1 MTDEKDFDFTRYF
14 ELKKQ
19 LEEASRL
26 YYKDGVSPMS
36 DQDFDF
42 GLKEMEA
49 LEKKYPELG
58 GENSLTKRV
67 GNDLVND
74 FAKVSHAVPMLSIAN
89 VYSKEE
95 MAEFVRA
102 AEDGLA
108 ELDEKRETRD
118 ERGGVLDERRETR
131 DERGGVLDDK
141 CVGRESHANSFA
153 HDRDQHLVLEPQRGE
168 STKTR
173 VYSEDS
179 GAAREEKG
187 DVPRASNLEPRA
199 SNLEPRASKWIC
211 EKKIDGVSL
220 SIVYENGRLKQ
231 AATRGDGAQGDDV
244 TLNALT
250 IADIPEYFDAKKLKI
265 APSEIPQGS
274 FEVRGEVYM
283 EREAFERLNERFI
296 LEGKKTFQN
305 CRNTVSGSLKL
316 KSVSEC
322 KTRPMRF
329 FAYHIP
335 QSKNK
340 THEENLKQLQRLGF
354 NTNAYWKADTVEEI
368 MKISEEIG
376 ASRDSLPFDI
386 DGMVVKL
393 NNLEHQRALGST
405 SKSPRW
411 AIAYKFKAERAYT
424 PLLSV
429 EFQVGRTGA
438 VTPVANLSPVR
449 LAGTTVKRATLH
461 NFDEVARLD
470 LHFGDTVGV
479 EKGGEIIPKITD
491 VKKELRPS
499 GALPVTAPA
508 VCPVCGE
515 PLTHIDDEVIL
526 RCENL
531 HCKAQVQCL
540 FEHFVSREAM
550 NIENLGPSLIASL
563 LETGKIKRIPDLYRL
578 TLDDLL
584 SQERMAQKSAQNVF
598 DAIEASKERS
608 LEHLLH
614 GLGIRFVGRTSA
626 RNLAKHF
633 RTLEKIRTATIG
645 ELQNVTDVGERIG
658 QSVYNF
664 FHTEIYTNE
673 VDELIELGC
682 PTEFK
687 GVVKTLF
694 AGQTAVITG
703 TLPNMDRDEA
713 RKIIEENGGKVSGSV
728 SKKTSWVL
736 AGEAAGS
743 KLTKANELGIPVHDE
758 AWLMSQIAEG
768 DSETDDSAEIPAETA
783 TEIDNSKENVA
794 LERASAKPRKDEQT
808 SLF

>member
-1 MTDEKDFDFTRYF
+1 MRETCYIKAMTEQKDFDYTRYF

-26 YYKDGVSPMS
+26 YYKEGVSPMS

-49 LEKKYPELG
+49 LEAKYPELRG
-58 GENSLTKRV
+58 QGSLTQRV
-67 GNDLVND
+67 GSDLTND
-74 FAKVSHAVPMLSIAN
+74 FAKVAHAVPMLSIAN
-89 VYSKEE
+89 VYSAEE
-95 MAEFVRA
+95 MSEFVRA
-102 AEDGLA
+102 AEDGIA
-108 ELDEKRETRD
+108 SLDSAPQDDAGGKKR
-118 ERGGVLDERRETR
+118 
-131 DERGGVLDDK
+131 
-141 CVGRESHANSFA
+141 A
-153 HDRDQHLVLEPQRGE
+153 
-168 STKTR
+168 
-173 VYSEDS
+173 
-179 GAAREEKG
+179 
-187 DVPRASNLEPRA
+187 
-199 SNLEPRASKWIC
+199 KWIC
-211 EKKIDGVSL
+211 ERKIDGVSL

-265 APSEIPQGS
+265 DPSEIPQGT

-283 EREAFERLNERFI
+283 EREAFERLNEQFI
-296 LEGKKTFQN
+296 LEGKKIFQN
-305 CRNTVSGSLKL
+305 PRNTVSGSLKL
-316 KSVSEC
+316 KSVAEC

-335 QSKNK
+335 QSNNK
-340 THEENLKQLQRLGF
+340 THEENLLQLKRLGF
-354 NTNAYWKADTVEEI
+354 HTNDYWTADTTDEI
-368 MKISEEIG
+368 MKISEQIG
-376 ASRDSLPFDI
+376 ASRDSLPFEI

-393 NNLEHQRALGST
+393 NDLAMQRALGTT

-438 VTPVANLSPVR
+438 VTPVANLAPVR

-461 NFDEVARLD
+461 NFDEVSRLD
-470 LHFGDTVGV
+470 LHYGDTVGV

-491 VKKELRPS
+491 VKKELRPA
-499 GALPVTAPA
+499 GASPVVAPEK
-508 VCPVCGE
+508 CPVCGE
-515 PLTHIDDEVIL
+515 PLTHVDGEVIL
-526 RCENL
+526 RCENM
-531 HCKAQVQCL
+531 HCAAQVQCL

-550 NIENLGPSLIASL
+550 NIENLGPALIASL
-563 LETGKIKRIPDLYRL
+563 IATGKIKRIPDLYRL
-578 TLDDLL
+578 TIEDLE
-584 SQERMAQKSAQNVF
+584 SQERMAKKSAKNVF
-598 DAIEASKERS
+598 DAIAASKERS
-608 LEHLLH
+608 LENLLH

-633 RTLEKIRTATIG
+633 RTLEKIRTATV
-645 ELQNVTDVGERIG
+645 EDLQNVTDVGERIG
-658 QSVYNF
+658 KSVYDF
-664 FHTEIYTNE
+664 FHTPLYTNE
-673 VDELIELGC
+673 IDELVALGC

-694 AGQTAVITG
+694 QGQTAVITG
-703 TLPNMDRDEA
+703 TLPSMDRDEA
-713 RKIIEENGGKVSGSV
+713 RKLIEENGGKVSGSV

-758 AWLMSQIAEG
+758 AWLLAQIAAADSDAGNEG
-768 DSETDDSAEIPAETA
+768 NPAASPAIDSSGISGNKAGDA
-783 TEIDNSKENVA
+783 NGQ
-794 LERASAKPRKDEQT
+794 L

>member
-26 YYKDGVSPMS
+26 YYKDGISPMS
-36 DQDFDF
+36 DQEFDF

-58 GENSLTKRV
+58 GANSLTKSV
-67 GNDLVND
+67 GSDLTND

-89 VYSKEE
+89 VYSTEE

-102 AEDGLA
+102 AEDGLM
-108 ELDEKRETRD
+108 EL
-118 ERGGVLDERRETR
+118 GVDSRKLDV
-131 DERGGVLDDK
+131 D
-141 CVGRESHANSFA
+141 
-153 HDRDQHLVLEPQRGE
+153 
-168 STKTR
+168 
-173 VYSEDS
+173 SEDK
-179 GAAREEKG
+179 GASREEKS
-187 DVPRASNLEPRA
+187 DA
-199 SNLEPRASKWIC
+199 PRASKWIC

-265 APSEIPQGS
+265 DPSEIPQGT

-296 LEGKKTFQN
+296 LEGKKIFQN

-335 QSKNK
+335 QSQNK
-340 THEENLKQLQRLGF
+340 THEENLLQLKRLGF
-354 NTNAYWKADTVEEI
+354 NTNEYWKADTVEEI

-438 VTPVANLSPVR
+438 VTPVANLAPVR

-491 VKKELRPS
+491 VKSELRPA

-578 TLDDLL
+578 TMEDLL
-584 SQERMAQKSAQNVF
+584 SQERMAQKSAKNVF

-633 RTLEKIRTATIG
+633 RTLEKIRTATIE

-658 QSVYNF
+658 KSVYDF
-664 FHTEIYTNE
+664 FHTEMYTNE
-673 VDELIELGC
+673 VDELIELGL

-694 AGQTAVITG
+694 QGQTAVITG

-758 AWLMSQIAEG
+758 AWLMAQIAEG
-768 DSETDDSAEIPAETA
+768 DTEEATTKAA
-783 TEIDNSKENVA
+783 TEIAPPAVDKKTSTANAAPVKSDNGQ
-794 LERASAKPRKDEQT
+794 L

>member
-1 MTDEKDFDFTRYF
+1 MSDQKELDRTRYF

-26 YYKDGVSPMS
+26 YYKDGFSPMS

-49 LEKKYPELG
+49 LEAKYPELRSKG
-58 GENSLTKRV
+58 SLTQKV
-67 GNDLVND
+67 GSDLTND
-74 FAKVSHAVPMLSIAN
+74 FAKVTHAVPMLSIAN
-89 VYSKEE
+89 VYSEEE
-95 MAEFVRA
+95 MREFVRA
-102 AEDGLA
+102 AEDGL
-108 ELDEKRETRD
+108 
-118 ERGGVLDERRETR
+118 
-131 DERGGVLDDK
+131 
-141 CVGRESHANSFA
+141 SS
-153 HDRDQHLVLEPQRGE
+153 LVSRL
-168 STKTR
+168 S
-173 VYSEDS
+173 
-179 GAAREEKG
+179 
-187 DVPRASNLEPRA
+187 SNH
-199 SNLEPRASKWIC
+199 KWIC
-211 EKKIDGVSL
+211 ERKIDGVSL
-220 SIVYENGRLKQ
+220 SVIYENGRLKQ
-231 AATRGDGAQGDDV
+231 AVTRGDGVQGDDV

-265 APSEIPQGS
+265 DPSEIPQGT

-283 EREAFERLNERFI
+283 EREAFERLNEQFI
-296 LEGKKTFQN
+296 LENKKTFQN

-316 KSVSEC
+316 KSVAEC

-335 QSKNK
+335 QSSNA
-340 THEENLKQLQRLGF
+340 THEENLKQLKRLGF
-354 NTNAYWKADTVEEI
+354 HTNDYWTADTVDEI

-376 ASRDSLPFDI
+376 ASRDNLAFDI

-393 NNLEHQRALGST
+393 NDLAMQRELGST

-438 VTPVANLSPVR
+438 VTPVANLAPVR

-470 LHFGDTVGV
+470 LHYGDTVGV

-491 VKKELRPS
+491 VKRELRPA
-499 GALPVTAPA
+499 GATPVVAPEK
-508 VCPVCGE
+508 CPVCGE
-515 PLTHIDDEVIL
+515 PLTHIDGEVIL
-526 RCENL
+526 RCENM
-531 HCKAQVQCL
+531 HCQAQVQCL

-550 NIENLGPSLIASL
+550 NIENLGPALIASL

-578 TLDDLL
+578 TLEDLE
-584 SQERMAQKSAQNVF
+584 SQERMAKKSAKNVYDAIAASKQKS
-598 DAIEASKERS
+598 
-608 LEHLLH
+608 LENLLH

-626 RNLAKHF
+626 RNIAKHF
-633 RTLEKIRTATIG
+633 RTLEKIRTATVE

-658 QSVYNF
+658 KSVYEF
-664 FHTEIYTNE
+664 FHTPLYTNE
-673 VDELIELGC
+673 IDELVALGL

-687 GVVKTLF
+687 GIVKTLF
-694 AGQTAVITG
+694 QGQTAVITG

-713 RKIIEENGGKVSGSV
+713 RKLIEENGGKVSGSV

-758 AWLMSQIAEG
+758 AWLVAQIANADASSDDG
-768 DSETDDSAEIPAETA
+768 SADSTSSSTDGINNRPRNKSGVTI
-783 TEIDNSKENVA
+783 KEDQ
-794 LERASAKPRKDEQT
+794 L
-808 SLF
+808 SLNL

>member
-1 MTDEKDFDFTRYF
+1 MRKTCYIKAMTEQKDFDYTRYF

-26 YYKDGVSPMS
+26 YYKEGVSPMS

-49 LEKKYPELG
+49 LEAKYPELRG
-58 GENSLTKRV
+58 KDSLTQRV
-67 GNDLVND
+67 GSDLTND
-74 FAKVSHAVPMLSIAN
+74 FAKVAHAVPMLSIAN
-89 VYSKEE
+89 VYSAEE
-95 MAEFVRA
+95 MSEFVRA
-102 AEDGLA
+102 AEDGIA
-108 ELDEKRETRD
+108 D
-118 ERGGVLDERRETR
+118 LDERRKTK
-131 DERGGVLDDK
+131 DERG
-141 CVGRESHANSFA
+141 ESNPES
-153 HDRDQHLVLEPQRGE
+153 LSSIVYQR
-168 STKTR
+168 SDLSSK
-173 VYSEDS
+173 
-179 GAAREEKG
+179 
-187 DVPRASNLEPRA
+187 
-199 SNLEPRASKWIC
+199 KWIC
-211 EKKIDGVSL
+211 ERKIDGVSL

-265 APSEIPQGS
+265 DPSEIPQGT

-283 EREAFERLNERFI
+283 EREAFERLNEQFI
-296 LEGKKTFQN
+296 LEGKKIFQN
-305 CRNTVSGSLKL
+305 PRNTVSGSLKL
-316 KSVSEC
+316 KSVAEC

-335 QSKNK
+335 QSNNK
-340 THEENLKQLQRLGF
+340 THEENLLQLKRLGF
-354 NTNAYWKADTVEEI
+354 HTNDYWTADTTDEI
-368 MKISEEIG
+368 MKISEQIG
-376 ASRDSLPFDI
+376 ASRDSLPFEI

-393 NNLEHQRALGST
+393 NDLAMQRALGTT

-438 VTPVANLSPVR
+438 VTPVANLAPVR

-461 NFDEVARLD
+461 NFDEVSRLD
-470 LHFGDTVGV
+470 LHYGDTVGV

-491 VKKELRPS
+491 VKKELRPA
-499 GALPVTAPA
+499 GASPVIAPEK
-508 VCPVCGE
+508 CPVCGE
-515 PLTHIDDEVIL
+515 PLTHVDGEVIL
-526 RCENL
+526 RCENM
-531 HCKAQVQCL
+531 HCAAQVQCL

-550 NIENLGPSLIASL
+550 NIENLGPALIASL
-563 LETGKIKRIPDLYRL
+563 IATGKIKRIPDLYRL
-578 TLDDLL
+578 TLEDLE
-584 SQERMAQKSAQNVF
+584 SQERMAKKSAKNVY
-598 DAIEASKERS
+598 DAIAASKERS
-608 LEHLLH
+608 LENLLH

-633 RTLEKIRTATIG
+633 RTLEKIRTATV
-645 ELQNVTDVGERIG
+645 EDLQNVTDVGERIG
-658 QSVYNF
+658 KSVYDF
-664 FHTEIYTNE
+664 FHTPLYTNE
-673 VDELIELGC
+673 IDELVALGC

-694 AGQTAVITG
+694 QGQTAVITG
-703 TLPNMDRDEA
+703 TLPSMDRDEA
-713 RKIIEENGGKVSGSV
+713 RKLIEENGGKVSGSV

-758 AWLMSQIAEG
+758 AWLLAQIAAADSDAGNEKPAASPANDSGGISGNKAG
-768 DSETDDSAEIPAETA
+768 DA
-783 TEIDNSKENVA
+783 NGQ
-794 LERASAKPRKDEQT
+794 L

>member
-1 MTDEKDFDFTRYF
+1 MSEQKDIDRTRYF

-49 LEKKYPELG
+49 LEAKYPELRG
-58 GENSLTKRV
+58 KGSLTQKV
-67 GNDLVND
+67 GSDLTND
-74 FAKVSHAVPMLSIAN
+74 FAKVAHAVPMLSIAN
-89 VYSKEE
+89 VYSEEE
-95 MAEFVRA
+95 MREFVKA
-102 AEDGLA
+102 AEEGIASL
-108 ELDEKRETRD
+108 ETSLDPSRIRAQDDVKRAT
-118 ERGGVLDERRETR
+118 
-131 DERGGVLDDK
+131 
-141 CVGRESHANSFA
+141 
-153 HDRDQHLVLEPQRGE
+153 
-168 STKTR
+168 
-173 VYSEDS
+173 
-179 GAAREEKG
+179 
-187 DVPRASNLEPRA
+187 
-199 SNLEPRASKWIC
+199 WIC
-211 EKKIDGVSL
+211 ERKIDGVSL
-220 SIVYENGRLKQ
+220 SVVYENGRLKQ

-244 TLNALT
+244 TNNALT

-265 APSEIPQGS
+265 DPSEIPQGT

-283 EREAFERLNERFI
+283 EREAFERLNEQFI
-296 LEGKKTFQN
+296 LENKKTFQN

-316 KSVSEC
+316 KSVAEC

-335 QSKNK
+335 QSNNK
-340 THEENLKQLQRLGF
+340 THEENLKQLKRLGF
-354 NTNAYWKADTVEEI
+354 HTNDYWTADTVDEI
-368 MKISEEIG
+368 MAISEKIG

-393 NNLEHQRALGST
+393 NDLQQQRELGST

-438 VTPVANLSPVR
+438 VTPVANLAPVR

-470 LHFGDTVGV
+470 LHYGDTVGV

-491 VKKELRPS
+491 VKRELRPA
-499 GALPVTAPA
+499 GASPVVAPEK
-508 VCPVCGE
+508 CPVCGE
-515 PLTHIDDEVIL
+515 QLTHIDGEVIL
-526 RCENL
+526 RCENM
-531 HCKAQVQCL
+531 HCQAQVQCL

-550 NIENLGPSLIASL
+550 NIENLGPALIASL
-563 LETGKIKRIPDLYRL
+563 LSTGKIKRIPDLYRL
-578 TLDDLL
+578 TLEDLE
-584 SQERMAQKSAQNVF
+584 SQERMAKKSAKNVF
-598 DAIEASKERS
+598 DAIQASKQKS
-608 LEHLLH
+608 LENLLH

-626 RNLAKHF
+626 RNIAKHF
-633 RTLEKIRTATIG
+633 RTLEKIRTATVE

-658 QSVYNF
+658 KSVYEF
-664 FHTEIYTNE
+664 FHTPLYTNE
-673 VDELIELGC
+673 IDELVALGL

-694 AGQTAVITG
+694 QGQTAVITG

-713 RKIIEENGGKVSGSV
+713 RKLIEENGGKVSGSV

-758 AWLMSQIAEG
+758 AWLMAQIANG
-768 DSETDDSAEIPAETA
+768 DESEDGANASKDRAPADAVSNTAKPAE
-783 TEIDNSKENVA
+783 D
-794 LERASAKPRKDEQT
+794 QM
-808 SLF
+808 SLDL

>member
-1 MTDEKDFDFTRYF
+1 MEQKDFDLTRYF

-26 YYKDGVSPMS
+26 YYKDGFSPMS

-49 LEKKYPELG
+49 LEAKYPELRG
-58 GENSLTKRV
+58 KDSLTQRV
-67 GNDLVND
+67 GSDLTND

-89 VYSKEE
+89 VYSAEE
-95 MAEFVRA
+95 MAEFVKA
-102 AEDGLA
+102 AEDGIA
-108 ELDEKRETRD
+108 SLDSAPQDDAKEKK
-118 ERGGVLDERRETR
+118 RGP
-131 DERGGVLDDK
+131 
-141 CVGRESHANSFA
+141 SH
-153 HDRDQHLVLEPQRGE
+153 
-168 STKTR
+168 
-173 VYSEDS
+173 
-179 GAAREEKG
+179 
-187 DVPRASNLEPRA
+187 
-199 SNLEPRASKWIC
+199 KWIC
-211 EKKIDGVSL
+211 ERKIDGVSL

-265 APSEIPQGS
+265 DPSEIPQGT

-283 EREAFERLNERFI
+283 EREAFERLNEQFI
-296 LEGKKTFQN
+296 LEGKKIFQN
-305 CRNTVSGSLKL
+305 PRNTVSGSLKL
-316 KSVSEC
+316 KSVAEC

-335 QSKNK
+335 QSNNK
-340 THEENLKQLQRLGF
+340 THEENLLQLKKLGF
-354 NTNAYWKADTVEEI
+354 HTNDYWTADTVDEI
-368 MKISEEIG
+368 MKISEQIG
-376 ASRDSLPFDI
+376 ASRDSLPFEI

-393 NNLEHQRALGST
+393 NDLAMQRALGTT

-438 VTPVANLSPVR
+438 VTPVANLAPVR

-461 NFDEVARLD
+461 NFDEVSRLN
-470 LHFGDTVGV
+470 LHYGDTVGV

-491 VKKELRPS
+491 VKKELRPI
-499 GALPVTAPA
+499 GAQPVTAPEK
-508 VCPVCGE
+508 CPVCGE
-515 PLTHIDDEVIL
+515 PLTHIDGEVIL
-526 RCENL
+526 RCENM
-531 HCKAQVQCL
+531 HCAAQVQCL

-550 NIENLGPSLIASL
+550 NIENLGPALIASL
-563 LETGKIKRIPDLYRL
+563 IATGKIKRIPDLYRL
-578 TLDDLL
+578 TIEDLE
-584 SQERMAQKSAQNVF
+584 SQERMAKKSAKNVY
-598 DAIEASKERS
+598 DAIVASKERS
-608 LEHLLH
+608 LENLLH

-633 RTLEKIRTATIG
+633 RTLEKIRTATV
-645 ELQNVTDVGERIG
+645 EDLQNVTDVGERIG
-658 QSVYNF
+658 KSVYDF
-664 FHTEIYTNE
+664 FHTPLYTNE
-673 VDELIELGC
+673 IDELIELGC

-694 AGQTAVITG
+694 QGQTAVITG
-703 TLPNMDRDEA
+703 TLPSMEREEA
-713 RKIIEENGGKVSGSV
+713 RKLIEENGGKVSGSV

-758 AWLMSQIAEG
+758 AWLLAQIAAADSGEAPAPSPASDKQKAAG
-768 DSETDDSAEIPAETA
+768 DAPAA
-783 TEIDNSKENVA
+783 DANGQ
-794 LERASAKPRKDEQT
+794 L

>member
-1 MTDEKDFDFTRYF
+1 MSEQKDIDRTRYF

-49 LEKKYPELG
+49 LEAKYPELRG
-58 GENSLTKRV
+58 KDSLTQRV
-67 GNDLVND
+67 GSDLTND
-74 FAKVSHAVPMLSIAN
+74 FAKVAHAVPMLSIAN
-89 VYSKEE
+89 VYSEEE
-95 MAEFVRA
+95 MREFVNA
-102 AEDGLA
+102 AEDGIAALSDVTPHSVA
-108 ELDEKRETRD
+108 GSVNMEKPIPAQGQND
-118 ERGGVLDERRETR
+118 NL
-131 DERGGVLDDK
+131 
-141 CVGRESHANSFA
+141 SSFVS
-153 HDRDQHLVLEPQRGE
+153 RL
-168 STKTR
+168 SSK
-173 VYSEDS
+173 
-179 GAAREEKG
+179 
-187 DVPRASNLEPRA
+187 
-199 SNLEPRASKWIC
+199 KWIC
-211 EKKIDGVSL
+211 ERKIDGVSL
-220 SIVYENGRLKQ
+220 SLVYENGRLKQ
-231 AATRGDGAQGDDV
+231 AATRGDGVQGDDV

-265 APSEIPQGS
+265 DSSEIPQGT

-283 EREAFERLNERFI
+283 EREAFERLNEQFI
-296 LEGKKTFQN
+296 LENKKTFQN

-316 KSVSEC
+316 KSVAEC

-335 QSKNK
+335 QSNNK
-340 THEENLKQLQRLGF
+340 THEENLKQLKRLGF
-354 NTNAYWKADTVEEI
+354 HTNDYWTADTVDEI
-368 MKISEEIG
+368 MKISEDIG

-393 NNLEHQRALGST
+393 NDLAMQRELGST

-438 VTPVANLSPVR
+438 VTPVANLAPVR

-470 LHFGDTVGV
+470 LHYGDTVGV

-491 VKKELRPS
+491 VKRELRPA
-499 GALPVTAPA
+499 GASPVIAPEK
-508 VCPVCGE
+508 CPVCGE
-515 PLTHIDDEVIL
+515 PLTHIDGEVIL
-526 RCENL
+526 RCENM
-531 HCKAQVQCL
+531 HCQAQVQCL
-540 FEHFVSREAM
+540 FEHFVSRDAM
-550 NIENLGPSLIASL
+550 NIENLGPALIASL
-563 LETGKIKRIPDLYRL
+563 LATGKIKRIPDLYRL
-578 TLDDLL
+578 TLEDLE
-584 SQERMAQKSAQNVF
+584 SQERMAKKSAKNVF
-598 DAIEASKERS
+598 DAIQASKQKS
-608 LEHLLH
+608 LENLLH

-626 RNLAKHF
+626 RNIAKHF
-633 RTLEKIRTATIG
+633 RTLEKIRTATVE

-658 QSVYNF
+658 KSVYEF
-664 FHTEIYTNE
+664 FHTPLYTNE
-673 VDELIELGC
+673 IDELVSLGL

-694 AGQTAVITG
+694 QGQTAVITG

-713 RKIIEENGGKVSGSV
+713 RKLIEENGGKVSGSV

-736 AGEAAGS
+736 VGEAAGS

-758 AWLMSQIAEG
+758 AWLMAQIANADANADDG
-768 DSETDDSAEIPAETA
+768 STSSPTDGSTDSPTDGSAEKTADAQAPAT
-783 TEIDNSKENVA
+783 KEDQ
-794 LERASAKPRKDEQT
+794 L
-808 SLF
+808 SLNL

>member
-1 MTDEKDFDFTRYF
+1 MLTMSEQKDIDRTRYF

-49 LEKKYPELG
+49 LEAKYPELRG
-58 GENSLTKRV
+58 KGSLTQKV
-67 GNDLVND
+67 GSDLTND
-74 FAKVSHAVPMLSIAN
+74 FAKVAHAVPMLSIAN
-89 VYSKEE
+89 VYSEEE
-95 MAEFVRA
+95 MREFVKA
-102 AEDGLA
+102 AEEGIASLETSLDPSRIRA
-108 ELDEKRETRD
+108 QDDEKD
-118 ERGGVLDERRETR
+118 
-131 DERGGVLDDK
+131 
-141 CVGRESHANSFA
+141 SA
-153 HDRDQHLVLEPQRGE
+153 QGE
-168 STKTR
+168 K
-173 VYSEDS
+173 
-179 GAAREEKG
+179 
-187 DVPRASNLEPRA
+187 RAT
-199 SNLEPRASKWIC
+199 WIC
-211 EKKIDGVSL
+211 ERKIDGVSL
-220 SIVYENGRLKQ
+220 SVVYENGRLKQ

-265 APSEIPQGS
+265 DPSEIPQGT

-283 EREAFERLNERFI
+283 EREAFERLNEQFI
-296 LEGKKTFQN
+296 LENKKTFQN

-316 KSVSEC
+316 KSVAEC

-335 QSKNK
+335 QSNNK
-340 THEENLKQLQRLGF
+340 THEENLKQLKRLGF
-354 NTNAYWKADTVEEI
+354 HTNDYWTANTVDEI
-368 MKISEEIG
+368 MAISEKIG

-393 NNLEHQRALGST
+393 NDLQQQRELGST

-438 VTPVANLSPVR
+438 VTPVANLAPVR

-470 LHFGDTVGV
+470 LHYGDTVGV

-491 VKKELRPS
+491 VKRELRPA
-499 GALPVTAPA
+499 GASPVVAPEK
-508 VCPVCGE
+508 CPVCGE
-515 PLTHIDDEVIL
+515 QLTHIDGEVIL
-526 RCENL
+526 RCENM
-531 HCKAQVQCL
+531 HCQAQVQCL

-550 NIENLGPSLIASL
+550 NIENLGPALIASL
-563 LETGKIKRIPDLYRL
+563 LATGKIKRIPDLYRL
-578 TLDDLL
+578 TLEDLE
-584 SQERMAQKSAQNVF
+584 SQERMAKKSAKNVYDAIQASKQKS
-598 DAIEASKERS
+598 
-608 LEHLLH
+608 LENLLH

-626 RNLAKHF
+626 RNIAKHF
-633 RTLEKIRTATIG
+633 RTLEKIRTATVE

-658 QSVYNF
+658 KSVYEF
-664 FHTEIYTNE
+664 FHTPLYTNE
-673 VDELIELGC
+673 IDELVALGL

-694 AGQTAVITG
+694 QGQTAVITG

-713 RKIIEENGGKVSGSV
+713 RKLIEENGGKVSGSV

-758 AWLMSQIAEG
+758 AWLMAQIANADE
-768 DSETDDSAEIPAETA
+768 SDDATNENAGSSAGNFANEKASVSTTPAEDQMTL
-783 TEIDNSKENVA
+783 N
-794 LERASAKPRKDEQT
+794 L
-808 SLF
+808 

>member
-1 MTDEKDFDFTRYF
+1 MTDQKEIDFSRYF

-26 YYKDGVSPMS
+26 YYEENVSPMS

-42 GLKEMEA
+42 GVKELEK
-49 LEKKYPELG
+49 LEKKYPELAG
-58 GENSLTKRV
+58 KASLTKNV
-67 GNDLVND
+67 GSDLTND
-74 FAKVSHAVPMLSIAN
+74 FAKVAHAVPMLSIAN
-89 VYSKEE
+89 VYSAEE
-95 MAEFVRA
+95 MAEFVKA
-102 AEDGLA
+102 AEEGIA
-108 ELDEKRETRD
+108 SLDERRDIRHSGLRPVVDVIPYGETRD
-118 ERGGVLDERRETR
+118 ERDTSQSS
-131 DERGGVLDDK
+131 K
-141 CVGRESHANSFA
+141 
-153 HDRDQHLVLEPQRGE
+153 
-168 STKTR
+168 
-173 VYSEDS
+173 
-179 GAAREEKG
+179 
-187 DVPRASNLEPRA
+187 
-199 SNLEPRASKWIC
+199 KWIC
-211 EKKIDGVSL
+211 ERKIDGVSL
-220 SIVYENGRLKQ
+220 SVIYENGRLKQ
-231 AATRGDGAQGDDV
+231 AATRGDGVQGDDV

-250 IADIPEYFDAKKLKI
+250 IADIPETLDAKKLKI
-265 APSEIPQGS
+265 DPSEIPQGT

-283 EREAFERLNERFI
+283 EREAFERLNEQFI
-296 LEGKKTFQN
+296 LEGKKIFQN
-305 CRNTVSGSLKL
+305 PRNTVSGSLKL
-316 KSVSEC
+316 KNVAEC

-335 QSKNK
+335 QSNNK
-340 THEENLKQLQRLGF
+340 THEENLQQLKKLGF
-354 NTNAYWKADTVEEI
+354 HTNEYWTANNTDEI
-368 MKISEEIG
+368 MKISEQIG
-376 ASRDSLPFDI
+376 ASRDSLPFEI

-393 NNLEHQRALGST
+393 NDLAMQRELGST

-438 VTPVANLSPVR
+438 VTPVANLAPVR

-491 VKKELRPS
+491 VKKELRPA

-508 VCPVCGE
+508 NCPECGE
-515 PLTHIDDEVIL
+515 PLTHVDGEVIL
-526 RCENL
+526 RCENM
-531 HCKAQVQCL
+531 HCAAQVQCL

-550 NIENLGPSLIASL
+550 NIENLGPALIASL
-563 LETGKIKRIPDLYRL
+563 IATGKIKRIPDLYRL
-578 TLDDLL
+578 TLEDLE
-584 SQERMAQKSAQNVF
+584 SQERMAKKSAQNVF
-598 DAIEASKERS
+598 DAIQKSKEKS
-608 LEHLLH
+608 LENLLH

-633 RTLEKIRTATIG
+633 RTLEAIRTATV
-645 ELQNVTDVGERIG
+645 EDLQNVNDVGERIG
-658 QSVYNF
+658 KSVYEF
-664 FHTEIYTNE
+664 FHTPLYTNE
-673 VDELIELGC
+673 IDELVALGL

-694 AGQTAVITG
+694 QGQTAVITG

-713 RKIIEENGGKVSGSV
+713 RKLIEENGGKVAGSV

-758 AWLMSQIAEG
+758 AWLLEQINNTER
-768 DSETDDSAEIPAETA
+768 PA
-783 TEIDNSKENVA
+783 
-794 LERASAKPRKDEQT
+794 ASGEPEQT

>member
-1 MTDEKDFDFTRYF
+1 MDQKDIDRTRYF

-26 YYKDGVSPMS
+26 YYKEGVSPMS

-49 LEKKYPELG
+49 LEAKYPELRG
-58 GENSLTKRV
+58 NASLTQRV
-67 GNDLVND
+67 GSDLTND

-89 VYSKEE
+89 VYSAEE
-95 MAEFVRA
+95 MAEFVKA
-102 AEDGLA
+102 AEEGI
-108 ELDEKRETRD
+108 TN
-118 ERGGVLDERRETR
+118 LDERTDLRSYRLETR
-131 DERGGVLDDK
+131 EEL
-141 CVGRESHANSFA
+141 
-153 HDRDQHLVLEPQRGE
+153 
-168 STKTR
+168 STK
-173 VYSEDS
+173 D
-179 GAAREEKG
+179 
-187 DVPRASNLEPRA
+187 NLSSFVSPL
-199 SNLEPRASKWIC
+199 SSKKWIC
-211 EKKIDGVSL
+211 ERKIDGVSL

-250 IADIPEYFDAKKLKI
+250 IADIPETLDAKKLKI
-265 APSEIPQGS
+265 DPSEIPQGT

-283 EREAFERLNERFI
+283 EREAFERLNEQFI
-296 LEGKKTFQN
+296 LEGKKIFQN
-305 CRNTVSGSLKL
+305 PRNTVSGSLKL
-316 KSVSEC
+316 KSVAEC

-335 QSKNK
+335 QSNNK
-340 THEENLKQLQRLGF
+340 THEENLLQLKRLGF
-354 NTNAYWKADTVEEI
+354 HTNDYWTADTTDEI
-368 MKISEEIG
+368 MKISEQIG
-376 ASRDSLPFDI
+376 ASRDSLPFEI

-393 NNLEHQRALGST
+393 NDLAMQRALGTT

-438 VTPVANLSPVR
+438 VTPVANLAPVR

-461 NFDEVARLD
+461 NFDEVSRLD
-470 LHFGDTVGV
+470 LHYGDTVGV

-491 VKKELRPS
+491 VKKELRPV
-499 GALPVTAPA
+499 GAVPVTAPEK
-508 VCPVCGE
+508 CPVCGE

-526 RCENL
+526 RCENM
-531 HCKAQVQCL
+531 HCAAQVQCL

-550 NIENLGPSLIASL
+550 NIENLGPALIASL
-563 LETGKIKRIPDLYRL
+563 ISTGKIKRIPDLYRL
-578 TLDDLL
+578 TLEDLE
-584 SQERMAQKSAQNVF
+584 SQERMAKKSAKNVY
-598 DAIEASKERS
+598 DAIAASKERS
-608 LEHLLH
+608 LENLLH

-633 RTLEKIRTATIG
+633 RTLEAIRTATV
-645 ELQNVTDVGERIG
+645 EDLQNVTDVGERIG
-658 QSVYNF
+658 KSVYDF
-664 FHTEIYTNE
+664 FHTERYTQE
-673 VDELIELGC
+673 IDELVALGC

-694 AGQTAVITG
+694 QGQTAVITG
-703 TLPNMDRDEA
+703 TLPSMDRDEA
-713 RKIIEENGGKVSGSV
+713 RKLIEENGGKVSGSV

-758 AWLMSQIAEG
+758 AWLLAQIAANADETTTEG
-768 DSETDDSAEIPAETA
+768 
-783 TEIDNSKENVA
+783 KENPTG
-794 LERASAKPRKDEQT
+794 SADTKGATNAGEQI

>member
-1 MTDEKDFDFTRYF
+1 MSEQKDIDRTRYF

-49 LEKKYPELG
+49 LEAKYPELRG
-58 GENSLTKRV
+58 KGSLTQKV
-67 GNDLVND
+67 GSDLTND
-74 FAKVSHAVPMLSIAN
+74 FAKVTHAVPMLSIAN
-89 VYSKEE
+89 VYSEEE
-95 MAEFVRA
+95 MREFVKA
-102 AEDGLA
+102 AEEGIASLETSLDPSRIRAQDDENGRA
-108 ELDEKRETRD
+108 QDDEKGRAQGDEKRAT
-118 ERGGVLDERRETR
+118 
-131 DERGGVLDDK
+131 
-141 CVGRESHANSFA
+141 
-153 HDRDQHLVLEPQRGE
+153 
-168 STKTR
+168 
-173 VYSEDS
+173 
-179 GAAREEKG
+179 
-187 DVPRASNLEPRA
+187 
-199 SNLEPRASKWIC
+199 WIC
-211 EKKIDGVSL
+211 ERKIDGVSL
-220 SIVYENGRLKQ
+220 SVVYENGRLKQ

-265 APSEIPQGS
+265 DPSEIPQGT

-283 EREAFERLNERFI
+283 EREAFERLNEQFI
-296 LEGKKTFQN
+296 LENKKTFQN

-316 KSVSEC
+316 KSVAEC

-335 QSKNK
+335 QSNNK
-340 THEENLKQLQRLGF
+340 THEENLKQLKRLGF
-354 NTNAYWKADTVEEI
+354 HTNDYWTADTVDEI
-368 MKISEEIG
+368 MAISEKIG

-393 NNLEHQRALGST
+393 NDLQQQRELGST

-438 VTPVANLSPVR
+438 VTPVANLAPVR

-470 LHFGDTVGV
+470 LHYGDTVGV

-491 VKKELRPS
+491 VKRELRPA
-499 GALPVTAPA
+499 GASPVVAPEK
-508 VCPVCGE
+508 CPVCGE
-515 PLTHIDDEVIL
+515 PLTHIDGEVIL
-526 RCENL
+526 RCENM
-531 HCKAQVQCL
+531 HCQAQVQCL

-550 NIENLGPSLIASL
+550 NIENLGPALIASL
-563 LETGKIKRIPDLYRL
+563 LSTGKIKRIPDLYRL
-578 TLDDLL
+578 TLEDLE
-584 SQERMAQKSAQNVF
+584 SQERMAKKSAKNVF
-598 DAIEASKERS
+598 DAIAASKQRS
-608 LEHLLH
+608 LENLLH

-626 RNLAKHF
+626 RNIAKHF
-633 RTLEKIRTATIG
+633 RTLEKIRTATVE

-658 QSVYNF
+658 KSVYEF
-664 FHTEIYTNE
+664 FHTPLYTNE
-673 VDELIELGC
+673 IDELVALGL

-694 AGQTAVITG
+694 QGQTAVITG

-713 RKIIEENGGKVSGSV
+713 RKLIEENGGKVSGSV

-758 AWLMSQIAEG
+758 AWLMAQIANADESG
-768 DSETDDSAEIPAETA
+768 DDSDENGAPANEASNTTKPAE
-783 TEIDNSKENVA
+783 DQMS
-794 LERASAKPRKDEQT
+794 LE
-808 SLF
+808 L

>member
-1 MTDEKDFDFTRYF
+1 MTEQKDIDYTRYF

-26 YYKDGVSPMS
+26 YYKEGVSPMS

-49 LEKKYPELG
+49 LEAKYPELRG
-58 GENSLTKRV
+58 QGSLTQRV
-67 GNDLVND
+67 GSDLTND
-74 FAKVSHAVPMLSIAN
+74 FAKVAHAVPMLSIAN
-89 VYSKEE
+89 VYSAEE

-102 AEDGLA
+102 AEDGIA
-108 ELDEKRETRD
+108 SLDSAPQDDAGGKKR
-118 ERGGVLDERRETR
+118 
-131 DERGGVLDDK
+131 
-141 CVGRESHANSFA
+141 A
-153 HDRDQHLVLEPQRGE
+153 
-168 STKTR
+168 
-173 VYSEDS
+173 
-179 GAAREEKG
+179 
-187 DVPRASNLEPRA
+187 
-199 SNLEPRASKWIC
+199 KWIC
-211 EKKIDGVSL
+211 ERKIDGVSL

-265 APSEIPQGS
+265 DPSEIPQGT

-283 EREAFERLNERFI
+283 EREAFERLNEQFI
-296 LEGKKTFQN
+296 LEGKKIFQN
-305 CRNTVSGSLKL
+305 PRNTVSGSLKL
-316 KSVSEC
+316 KSVAEC

-335 QSKNK
+335 QSNNK
-340 THEENLKQLQRLGF
+340 THEENLLQLKRLGF
-354 NTNAYWKADTVEEI
+354 HTNDYWTADTTDEI
-368 MKISEEIG
+368 MKISEQIG
-376 ASRDSLPFDI
+376 ASRDSLPFEI

-393 NNLEHQRALGST
+393 NDLAMQRALGTT

-438 VTPVANLSPVR
+438 VTPVANLAPVR

-461 NFDEVARLD
+461 NFDEVSRLD
-470 LHFGDTVGV
+470 LHYGDTVGV

-491 VKKELRPS
+491 VKKELRPA
-499 GALPVTAPA
+499 GASPVVAPEK
-508 VCPVCGE
+508 CPVCGE
-515 PLTHIDDEVIL
+515 PLTHVDGEVIL
-526 RCENL
+526 RCENM
-531 HCKAQVQCL
+531 HCAAQVQCL

-550 NIENLGPSLIASL
+550 NIENLGPALIASL
-563 LETGKIKRIPDLYRL
+563 IATGKIKRIPDLYRL
-578 TLDDLL
+578 TLEDLE
-584 SQERMAQKSAQNVF
+584 SQERMAKKSAKNVY
-598 DAIEASKERS
+598 DAIAASKERS
-608 LEHLLH
+608 LENLLH

-633 RTLEKIRTATIG
+633 RTLEKIRTATV
-645 ELQNVTDVGERIG
+645 EDLQNVTDVGERIG
-658 QSVYNF
+658 KSVYDF
-664 FHTEIYTNE
+664 FHTPLYTNE
-673 VDELIELGC
+673 IDELVALGC

-694 AGQTAVITG
+694 QGQTAVITG
-703 TLPNMDRDEA
+703 TLPSMDRDEA
-713 RKIIEENGGKVSGSV
+713 RKLIEENGGKVSGSV

-758 AWLMSQIAEG
+758 AWLLAQIAAA
-768 DSETDDSAEIPAETA
+768 DSDASNEKPAA
-783 TEIDNSKENVA
+783 FPASDNSGISGNEAGDANGQ
-794 LERASAKPRKDEQT
+794 L

>member
-1 MTDEKDFDFTRYF
+1 MEQKDFDLTRYF

-26 YYKDGVSPMS
+26 YYKDGFSPMS

-49 LEKKYPELG
+49 LEAKYPELRG
-58 GENSLTKRV
+58 DTSLTQRV
-67 GNDLVND
+67 GSDLTND
-74 FAKVSHAVPMLSIAN
+74 FAKVAHAVPMLSIAN
-89 VYSKEE
+89 VYSAEE

-102 AEDGLA
+102 AEEGIDVIQNEREIPGQA
-108 ELDEKRETRD
+108 GDDNKGKKRES
-118 ERGGVLDERRETR
+118 
-131 DERGGVLDDK
+131 
-141 CVGRESHANSFA
+141 SH
-153 HDRDQHLVLEPQRGE
+153 
-168 STKTR
+168 
-173 VYSEDS
+173 
-179 GAAREEKG
+179 
-187 DVPRASNLEPRA
+187 
-199 SNLEPRASKWIC
+199 KWIC
-211 EKKIDGVSL
+211 ERKIDGVSL

-265 APSEIPQGS
+265 DPSEIPQGT

-283 EREAFERLNERFI
+283 EREAFERLNEQFI
-296 LEGKKTFQN
+296 LEGKKIFQN
-305 CRNTVSGSLKL
+305 PRNTVSGSLKL
-316 KSVSEC
+316 KSVAEC

-335 QSKNK
+335 QSNNA
-340 THEENLKQLQRLGF
+340 THEENLLQLKKLGF
-354 NTNAYWKADTVEEI
+354 HTNDYWTADTVDEI
-368 MKISEEIG
+368 MKISEQIG
-376 ASRDSLPFDI
+376 ASRDSLPFEI

-393 NNLEHQRALGST
+393 NDLAMQRALGTT

-438 VTPVANLSPVR
+438 VTPVANLAPVR

-491 VKKELRPS
+491 VKKELRPI
-499 GALPVTAPA
+499 GAQPVTAPEK
-508 VCPVCGE
+508 CPVCGE
-515 PLTHIDDEVIL
+515 PLTHIDGEVIL
-526 RCENL
+526 RCENM
-531 HCKAQVQCL
+531 HCAAQVQCL

-550 NIENLGPSLIASL
+550 NIENLGPALIASL
-563 LETGKIKRIPDLYRL
+563 IATGKIKRIPDLYRL
-578 TLDDLL
+578 TIEDLE
-584 SQERMAQKSAQNVF
+584 SQERMAKKSAKNVF
-598 DAIEASKERS
+598 DAIAASKERS
-608 LEHLLH
+608 LENLLH

-633 RTLEKIRTATIG
+633 RTLEKIRTATI
-645 ELQNVTDVGERIG
+645 EDLQNVTDVGERIG
-658 QSVYNF
+658 KSVYDF
-664 FHTEIYTNE
+664 FHTPLYTNE
-673 VDELIELGC
+673 IDELIELGC

-694 AGQTAVITG
+694 QGQTAVITG
-703 TLPNMDRDEA
+703 TLPSMEREEA
-713 RKIIEENGGKVSGSV
+713 RKLIEENDGKVSGSV

-758 AWLMSQIAEG
+758 AWLLAQIAAADSGEAPAPSPASDKQKAAG
-768 DSETDDSAEIPAETA
+768 DAPAA
-783 TEIDNSKENVA
+783 DANGQ
-794 LERASAKPRKDEQT
+794 L

>member
-1 MTDEKDFDFTRYF
+1 MDQKDFDLTRYF

-26 YYKDGVSPMS
+26 YYKDGFSPMS

-49 LEKKYPELG
+49 LEAKYPELRG
-58 GENSLTKRV
+58 KDSLTQRV
-67 GNDLVND
+67 GSDLTND
-74 FAKVSHAVPMLSIAN
+74 FAKVTHAVPMLSIAN
-89 VYSKEE
+89 VYSAEE
-95 MAEFVRA
+95 MAEFVKA
-102 AEDGLA
+102 AEDGIA
-108 ELDEKRETRD
+108 EIDASAL
-118 ERGGVLDERRETR
+118 RG
-131 DERGGVLDDK
+131 
-141 CVGRESHANSFA
+141 A
-153 HDRDQHLVLEPQRGE
+153 GE
-168 STKTR
+168 NR
-173 VYSEDS
+173 
-179 GAAREEKG
+179 AAK
-187 DVPRASNLEPRA
+187 
-199 SNLEPRASKWIC
+199 KWIC
-211 EKKIDGVSL
+211 ERKIDGVSL

-231 AATRGDGAQGDDV
+231 AATRGDGVQGDDV

-250 IADIPEYFDAKKLKI
+250 IADIPETLDAKKLKI
-265 APSEIPQGS
+265 DPSEIPQGT

-283 EREAFERLNERFI
+283 EREAFERLNEQFV
-296 LEGKKTFQN
+296 LEGKKIFQN
-305 CRNTVSGSLKL
+305 PRNTVSGSLKL
-316 KSVSEC
+316 KSVAEC

-335 QSKNK
+335 QSNNA
-340 THEENLKQLQRLGF
+340 THEENLKQLKKLGF
-354 NTNAYWKADTVEEI
+354 HTNDFWKADSVDEI
-368 MKISEEIG
+368 MKISEDIG
-376 ASRDSLPFDI
+376 ASRDSLPFEI

-393 NNLEHQRALGST
+393 NDLAMQRELGTT

-438 VTPVANLSPVR
+438 VTPVANLAPVR

-491 VKKELRPS
+491 VKKELRPA
-499 GALPVTAPA
+499 GAVPVTAPEK
-508 VCPVCGE
+508 CPVCGE
-515 PLTHIDDEVIL
+515 PLTHIDGEVIL
-526 RCENL
+526 RCENM
-531 HCKAQVQCL
+531 HCQAQVQCL

-550 NIENLGPSLIASL
+550 NIENLGPALIASL
-563 LETGKIKRIPDLYRL
+563 IATGKIKRIPDLYRL
-578 TLDDLL
+578 TIEDLE
-584 SQERMAQKSAQNVF
+584 SQERMAKKSAKNVY
-598 DAIEASKERS
+598 DAIAASKEKS
-608 LEHLLH
+608 LENLLH

-633 RTLEKIRTATIG
+633 RTLDKIRTATV
-645 ELQNVTDVGERIG
+645 EDLQNVNDVGERIG
-658 QSVYNF
+658 KSVYDF
-664 FHTEIYTNE
+664 FHTERYTQE
-673 VDELIELGC
+673 IDELVELGC

-694 AGQTAVITG
+694 QGQTAVITG

-713 RKIIEENGGKVSGSV
+713 RKLIEENGGKVSGSV

-758 AWLMSQIAEG
+758 AWLLEQIANAGSDSGDNANEG
-768 DSETDDSAEIPAETA
+768 NETPATSPASDKSDASSETK
-783 TEIDNSKENVA
+783 N
-794 LERASAKPRKDEQT
+794 RAGKTDANGQI

>member
-1 MTDEKDFDFTRYF
+1 MDQKDIDRTRYF

-26 YYKDGVSPMS
+26 YYKEGVSPMS

-49 LEKKYPELG
+49 LEAKYPELRG
-58 GENSLTKRV
+58 NASLTQRV
-67 GNDLVND
+67 GSDLTND
-74 FAKVSHAVPMLSIAN
+74 FAKVAHAVPMLSIAN
-89 VYSKEE
+89 VYSAEE
-95 MAEFVRA
+95 MAEFVKA
-102 AEDGLA
+102 AEEGI
-108 ELDEKRETRD
+108 TN
-118 ERGGVLDERRETR
+118 LDERTDLRSYRLETR
-131 DERGGVLDDK
+131 EEL
-141 CVGRESHANSFA
+141 
-153 HDRDQHLVLEPQRGE
+153 
-168 STKTR
+168 STK
-173 VYSEDS
+173 D
-179 GAAREEKG
+179 
-187 DVPRASNLEPRA
+187 NLSSFVSPL
-199 SNLEPRASKWIC
+199 SSKKWIC
-211 EKKIDGVSL
+211 ERKIDGVSL

-250 IADIPEYFDAKKLKI
+250 IADIPETLDAKKLKI
-265 APSEIPQGS
+265 DPSEIPQGT

-283 EREAFERLNERFI
+283 EREAFERLNEQFI
-296 LEGKKTFQN
+296 LEGKKIFQN
-305 CRNTVSGSLKL
+305 PRNTVSGSLKL
-316 KSVSEC
+316 KSVAEC

-329 FAYHIP
+329 LAYHIP
-335 QSKNK
+335 QSNNK
-340 THEENLKQLQRLGF
+340 THEENLLQLKKLGF
-354 NTNAYWKADTVEEI
+354 HTNDYWTADNTEEI
-368 MKISEEIG
+368 MKISEQIG
-376 ASRDSLPFDI
+376 ASRDSLPFEI

-393 NNLEHQRALGST
+393 NDLAMQRALGTT

-438 VTPVANLSPVR
+438 VTPVANLAPVR

-491 VKKELRPS
+491 VKKELRPA
-499 GALPVTAPA
+499 GAVPVTAPDK
-508 VCPVCGE
+508 CPVCGE
-515 PLTHIDDEVIL
+515 PLTHIDGEVIL
-526 RCENL
+526 RCENM
-531 HCKAQVQCL
+531 HCAAQVQCL

-550 NIENLGPSLIASL
+550 NIENLGPALIASLIAS
-563 LETGKIKRIPDLYRL
+563 GKIKRIPDLYRL
-578 TLDDLL
+578 TLEDLE
-584 SQERMAQKSAQNVF
+584 SQERMAKKSAKNVF
-598 DAIEASKERS
+598 DAIAASKERS
-608 LEHLLH
+608 LENLLH

-633 RTLEKIRTATIG
+633 RTLEAIRTATV
-645 ELQNVTDVGERIG
+645 EDLQNVNDVGERIG
-658 QSVYNF
+658 KSVYDF
-664 FHTEIYTNE
+664 FHTERYTQE
-673 VDELIELGC
+673 IDELIALGC

-694 AGQTAVITG
+694 QGQTAVITG
-703 TLPNMDRDEA
+703 TLPTMDRDEA
-713 RKIIEENGGKVSGSV
+713 RKLIEENGGKVSGSV

-758 AWLMSQIAEG
+758 AWLLAQIA
-768 DSETDDSAEIPAETA
+768 
-783 TEIDNSKENVA
+783 
-794 LERASAKPRKDEQT
+794 ASADETLTESANSTENKPNSQPLNQTEAVQT

>member
-1 MTDEKDFDFTRYF
+1 MDQKEIDRTRYF

-49 LEKKYPELG
+49 LEAKYPELRG
-58 GENSLTKRV
+58 KDSLTQRV
-67 GNDLVND
+67 GSDLTND
-74 FAKVSHAVPMLSIAN
+74 FAKVTHAVPMLSIAN
-89 VYSKEE
+89 VYSAEE
-95 MAEFVRA
+95 MAEFVKA
-102 AEDGLA
+102 AEDGIA
-108 ELDEKRETRD
+108 S
-118 ERGGVLDERRETR
+118 LDERTDLRSYRLETR
-131 DERGGVLDDK
+131 ED
-141 CVGRESHANSFA
+141 N
-153 HDRDQHLVLEPQRGE
+153 
-168 STKTR
+168 STKN
-173 VYSEDS
+173 
-179 GAAREEKG
+179 
-187 DVPRASNLEPRA
+187 NLSSFVSRL
-199 SNLEPRASKWIC
+199 SSKKWIC
-211 EKKIDGVSL
+211 ERKIDGVSL
-220 SIVYENGRLKQ
+220 SIVYENGRLRQ
-231 AATRGDGAQGDDV
+231 AATRGDGVQGDDV

-250 IADIPEYFDAKKLKI
+250 IADIPETLDAKKLKI
-265 APSEIPQGS
+265 DPSEIPQGT

-283 EREAFERLNERFI
+283 EREAFERLNEQFI
-296 LEGKKTFQN
+296 LEGKKIFQN
-305 CRNTVSGSLKL
+305 PRNTVSGSLKL
-316 KSVSEC
+316 KSVAEC

-335 QSKNK
+335 QSNNK
-340 THEENLKQLQRLGF
+340 THEENLQQLKRLGF
-354 NTNAYWKADTVEEI
+354 HTNDYWKADTVDEI
-368 MKISEEIG
+368 MKISEDIG
-376 ASRDSLPFDI
+376 ASRDNLPFEI

-393 NNLEHQRALGST
+393 NDLAMQRELGTT

-438 VTPVANLSPVR
+438 VTPVANLAPVR

-491 VKKELRPS
+491 VKKDLRPA
-499 GALPVTAPA
+499 GAVPVTAPEK
-508 VCPVCGE
+508 CPVCGE

-526 RCENL
+526 RCENM
-531 HCKAQVQCL
+531 HCPAQVQCL

-550 NIENLGPSLIASL
+550 NIENLGPALIASLIAS
-563 LETGKIKRIPDLYRL
+563 GKIKRIPDLYRL
-578 TLDDLL
+578 TLEDLE
-584 SQERMAQKSAQNVF
+584 SQERMAKKSAKNVF
-598 DAIEASKERS
+598 DAIAASKERS
-608 LEHLLH
+608 LENLLH

-633 RTLEKIRTATIG
+633 RTLEAIRTATV
-645 ELQNVTDVGERIG
+645 EDLQNVTDVGERIG
-658 QSVYNF
+658 KSVYDF
-664 FHTEIYTNE
+664 FHTERYTNE
-673 VDELIELGC
+673 IDELVALGC

-694 AGQTAVITG
+694 QGQIVVITG

-713 RKIIEENGGKVSGSV
+713 RKLIEENGGKVSGSV

-758 AWLMSQIAEG
+758 AWLLAQIAYADAEN
-768 DSETDDSAEIPAETA
+768 SAESTTETPKTAPKTEQPAQSEP
-783 TEIDNSKENVA
+783 V
-794 LERASAKPRKDEQT
+794 QT

>member
-1 MTDEKDFDFTRYF
+1 MTDQKEIDYSRYF

-26 YYKDGVSPMS
+26 YYKDGYSPMS

-42 GLKEMEA
+42 GLKELEK
-49 LEKKYPELG
+49 LEKKYPELASKA
-58 GENSLTKRV
+58 SLTQKV
-67 GNDLVND
+67 GSDLTND
-74 FAKVSHAVPMLSIAN
+74 FAKVAHAVPMLSIAN
-89 VYSKEE
+89 VYSAEE
-95 MAEFVRA
+95 MAEFVKA
-102 AEDGLA
+102 AEDGIA
-108 ELDEKRETRD
+108 EMDSPALRQAQ
-118 ERGGVLDERRETR
+118 G
-131 DERGGVLDDK
+131 
-141 CVGRESHANSFA
+141 
-153 HDRDQHLVLEPQRGE
+153 P
-168 STKTR
+168 ST
-173 VYSEDS
+173 DS
-179 GAAREEKG
+179 K
-187 DVPRASNLEPRA
+187 
-199 SNLEPRASKWIC
+199 KWIC
-211 EKKIDGVSL
+211 ERKIDGVSL

-231 AATRGDGAQGDDV
+231 AATRGDGVQGDDV

-250 IADIPEYFDAKKLKI
+250 IADIPETLDAKKLKI
-265 APSEIPQGS
+265 DPSEIPQGT

-283 EREAFERLNERFI
+283 EREAFERLNEQFI
-296 LEGKKTFQN
+296 LEGKKIFQN
-305 CRNTVSGSLKL
+305 PRNTVSGSLKL
-316 KSVSEC
+316 KSVAEC

-335 QSKNK
+335 QSNNK
-340 THEENLKQLQRLGF
+340 THEENLQQLKRLGF
-354 NTNAYWKADTVEEI
+354 NTNEYWTADNTDEI
-368 MKISEEIG
+368 MKISEQIG
-376 ASRDSLPFDI
+376 ASRDSLPFEI

-393 NNLEHQRALGST
+393 NDLQMQRELGST

-438 VTPVANLSPVR
+438 VTPVANLAPVR

-491 VKKELRPS
+491 VKKELRPA

-508 VCPVCGE
+508 NCPECGE
-515 PLTHIDDEVIL
+515 PLTHVDGEVIL

-550 NIENLGPSLIASL
+550 NIENLGPALITSL
-563 LETGKIKRIPDLYRL
+563 LASGKIKRIPDLYRL
-578 TLDDLL
+578 TLEDLE
-584 SQERMAQKSAQNVF
+584 SQERMAKKSAQNVF
-598 DAIEASKERS
+598 DAIQKSKEKS
-608 LEHLLH
+608 LENLLH

-633 RTLEKIRTATIG
+633 RTLEAIRTATV
-645 ELQNVTDVGERIG
+645 EDLQNVTDVGERIG
-658 QSVYNF
+658 KSVYDF
-664 FHTEIYTNE
+664 FHTPLYTNE
-673 VDELIELGC
+673 IDELVALGL

-694 AGQTAVITG
+694 QGQTAVITG

-713 RKIIEENGGKVSGSV
+713 RKLIEENGGKVAGSV

-758 AWLMSQIAEG
+758 AWLLEQINNTEK
-768 DSETDDSAEIPAETA
+768 PA
-783 TEIDNSKENVA
+783 
-794 LERASAKPRKDEQT
+794 ASGEPEQT

>member
-1 MTDEKDFDFTRYF
+1 MSEQKDIDRTRYF

-49 LEKKYPELG
+49 LEAKYPELRG
-58 GENSLTKRV
+58 KDSLTQRV
-67 GNDLVND
+67 GSDLTND
-74 FAKVSHAVPMLSIAN
+74 FAKVAHAVPMLSIAN
-89 VYSKEE
+89 VYSEEE
-95 MAEFVRA
+95 MREFVNA
-102 AEDGLA
+102 AEDGIAALSDVTPHSVA
-108 ELDEKRETRD
+108 GSVNMEKPIPAQGQND
-118 ERGGVLDERRETR
+118 NL
-131 DERGGVLDDK
+131 
-141 CVGRESHANSFA
+141 SSFVS
-153 HDRDQHLVLEPQRGE
+153 RL
-168 STKTR
+168 SSK
-173 VYSEDS
+173 
-179 GAAREEKG
+179 
-187 DVPRASNLEPRA
+187 
-199 SNLEPRASKWIC
+199 KWIC
-211 EKKIDGVSL
+211 ERKIDGVSL
-220 SIVYENGRLKQ
+220 SLVYENGRLKQ
-231 AATRGDGAQGDDV
+231 AATRGDGVQGDDV

-265 APSEIPQGS
+265 DSSEIPQGT

-283 EREAFERLNERFI
+283 EREAFERLNEQFI
-296 LEGKKTFQN
+296 LENKKTFQN

-316 KSVSEC
+316 KSVAEC

-335 QSKNK
+335 QSNNK
-340 THEENLKQLQRLGF
+340 THEENLKQLKRLGF
-354 NTNAYWKADTVEEI
+354 HTNDYWTADTVDEI
-368 MKISEEIG
+368 MKISEDIG

-393 NNLEHQRALGST
+393 NDLAMQRELGST

-438 VTPVANLSPVR
+438 VTPVANLAPVR

-470 LHFGDTVGV
+470 LHYGDTVGV

-491 VKKELRPS
+491 VKRELRPA
-499 GALPVTAPA
+499 GASPVIAPEK
-508 VCPVCGE
+508 CPVCGE
-515 PLTHIDDEVIL
+515 PLTHIDGEVIL
-526 RCENL
+526 RCENM
-531 HCKAQVQCL
+531 HCQAQVQCL

-550 NIENLGPSLIASL
+550 NIENLGPALIASL
-563 LETGKIKRIPDLYRL
+563 LATGKIKRIPDLYRL
-578 TLDDLL
+578 TLEDLE
-584 SQERMAQKSAQNVF
+584 SQERMAKKSAKNVF
-598 DAIEASKERS
+598 DAIQASKQKS
-608 LEHLLH
+608 LENLLH

-626 RNLAKHF
+626 RNIAKHF
-633 RTLEKIRTATIG
+633 RTLEKIRTATVE

-658 QSVYNF
+658 KSVYEF
-664 FHTEIYTNE
+664 FHTPLYTNE
-673 VDELIELGC
+673 IDELVSLGL

-694 AGQTAVITG
+694 QGQTAVITG

-713 RKIIEENGGKVSGSV
+713 RKLIEENGGKVSGSV

-758 AWLMSQIAEG
+758 AWLMAQIANADANADDG
-768 DSETDDSAEIPAETA
+768 STGSPTDGSAEKIADAQAPAT
-783 TEIDNSKENVA
+783 KEDQ
-794 LERASAKPRKDEQT
+794 L
-808 SLF
+808 SLNL

>member
-1 MTDEKDFDFTRYF
+1 MDQKDIDRTRYF

-26 YYKDGVSPMS
+26 YYKEGVSPMS

-49 LEKKYPELG
+49 LEAKYPELRG
-58 GENSLTKRV
+58 NASLTQRV
-67 GNDLVND
+67 GSDLTND
-74 FAKVSHAVPMLSIAN
+74 FAKVAHAVPMLSIAN
-89 VYSKEE
+89 VYSAEE
-95 MAEFVRA
+95 MAEFVKA
-102 AEDGLA
+102 AEEGI
-108 ELDEKRETRD
+108 TN
-118 ERGGVLDERRETR
+118 LDERTDLRSYRLETR
-131 DERGGVLDDK
+131 EEL
-141 CVGRESHANSFA
+141 
-153 HDRDQHLVLEPQRGE
+153 
-168 STKTR
+168 STK
-173 VYSEDS
+173 D
-179 GAAREEKG
+179 
-187 DVPRASNLEPRA
+187 NLSSFVSPL
-199 SNLEPRASKWIC
+199 SSKKWIC
-211 EKKIDGVSL
+211 ERKIDGVSL

-231 AATRGDGAQGDDV
+231 AATRGDGTQGDDV

-250 IADIPEYFDAKKLKI
+250 IADIPETLDAKKLKI
-265 APSEIPQGS
+265 DPSEIPQGT

-283 EREAFERLNERFI
+283 EREAFERLNEQFI
-296 LEGKKTFQN
+296 LEGKKIFQN
-305 CRNTVSGSLKL
+305 PRNTVSGSLKL
-316 KSVSEC
+316 KSVAEC

-335 QSKNK
+335 QSNNK
-340 THEENLKQLQRLGF
+340 THEENLLQLKKLGF
-354 NTNAYWKADTVEEI
+354 HTNDYWTADNTEEI
-368 MKISEEIG
+368 MKISEQIG
-376 ASRDSLPFDI
+376 ASRDSLPFEI

-393 NNLEHQRALGST
+393 NDLAMQRALGTT

-438 VTPVANLSPVR
+438 VTPVANLAPVR

-491 VKKELRPS
+491 VKKELRPE
-499 GALPVTAPA
+499 GAVPVTAPDK
-508 VCPVCGE
+508 CPVCGE
-515 PLTHIDDEVIL
+515 PLTHIDGEVIL
-526 RCENL
+526 RCENM
-531 HCKAQVQCL
+531 HCAAQVQCL

-550 NIENLGPSLIASL
+550 NIENLGPALIASLIAS
-563 LETGKIKRIPDLYRL
+563 GKIKRIPDLYRL
-578 TLDDLL
+578 TLEDLE
-584 SQERMAQKSAQNVF
+584 SQERMAKKSAKNVF
-598 DAIEASKERS
+598 DAIAASKERS
-608 LEHLLH
+608 LENLLH

-633 RTLEKIRTATIG
+633 RTLEAIRTATV
-645 ELQNVTDVGERIG
+645 EDLQNVTDVGERIG
-658 QSVYNF
+658 KSVYDF
-664 FHTEIYTNE
+664 FHTERYTQE
-673 VDELIELGC
+673 IDELIALGC

-694 AGQTAVITG
+694 QGQTAVITG
-703 TLPNMDRDEA
+703 TLPTMDRDEA
-713 RKIIEENGGKVSGSV
+713 RKLIEENGGKVSGSV

-758 AWLMSQIAEG
+758 AWLLAQIA
-768 DSETDDSAEIPAETA
+768 
-783 TEIDNSKENVA
+783 
-794 LERASAKPRKDEQT
+794 ASADETLTESANSTENKPNSQPLNQTEAVQT

>member
-1 MTDEKDFDFTRYF
+1 MDQKEIDRSRYF

-26 YYKDGVSPMS
+26 YYKDGISPMS

-42 GLKEMEA
+42 GLKEMES
-49 LEKKYPELG
+49 LEKKYPDLG
-58 GENSLTKRV
+58 GDNSLTRKV
-67 GNDLVND
+67 GSDLVND
-74 FAKVSHAVPMLSIAN
+74 FAKVAHAVPMLSIAN
-89 VYSKEE
+89 VYSAEE
-95 MAEFVRA
+95 MQEFVTA
-102 AEDGLA
+102 AENGLA
-108 ELDEKRETRD
+108 EMGFTSE
-118 ERGGVLDERRETR
+118 ERSSAT
-131 DERGGVLDDK
+131 
-141 CVGRESHANSFA
+141 
-153 HDRDQHLVLEPQRGE
+153 
-168 STKTR
+168 T
-173 VYSEDS
+173 
-179 GAAREEKG
+179 AR
-187 DVPRASNLEPRA
+187 
-199 SNLEPRASKWIC
+199 WIC
-211 EKKIDGVSL
+211 ERKIDGVSL
-220 SIVYENGRLKQ
+220 SVTYENGRLKQ
-231 AATRGDGAQGDDV
+231 AVTRGDGAQGDDV

-265 APSEIPQGS
+265 DPSEIPQGT

-283 EREAFERLNERFI
+283 EREAFERLNEQLI
-296 LEGKKTFQN
+296 LEGKKIFQN

-316 KSVSEC
+316 KNVSEC
-322 KTRPMRF
+322 RTRPMRF

-335 QSKNK
+335 QSENE
-340 THEENLKQLQRLGF
+340 THQQNLEQLRKLGF
-354 NTNAYWKADTVEEI
+354 NTNQFWTAGSVDEI
-368 MKISEEIG
+368 MAISETIG
-376 ASRDSLPFDI
+376 ADRDNLPFDI

-393 NNLEHQRALGST
+393 NNLEQQRELGTT

-438 VTPVANLSPVR
+438 VTPVANLAPVR

-491 VKKELRPS
+491 VKKELRPV
-499 GALPVTAPA
+499 GALPVTAPM
-508 VCPVCGE
+508 VCPECGT

-550 NIENLGPSLIASL
+550 NIENLGPSLLASL
-563 LETGKIKRIPDLYRL
+563 IATGKIKRIPDLYRL
-578 TLDDLL
+578 TQEDLE
-584 SQERMAQKSAQNVF
+584 SQERMAQKSAKNVF
-598 DAIEASKERS
+598 DAIQASKDRS
-608 LEHLLH
+608 LENLLH

-626 RNLAKHF
+626 RNIAKHF
-633 RTLEKIRTATIG
+633 RNLEAIRVASVE
-645 ELQNVTDVGERIG
+645 ELQNVTDIGERIG
-658 QSVYNF
+658 KSVYDF
-664 FHTEIYTNE
+664 FHTEMYTKE
-673 VDELIELGC
+673 IDELVDLGC

-703 TLPNMDRDEA
+703 TLPTMDRDEA
-713 RKIIEENGGKVSGSV
+713 RKLIEENGGKVSGSV

-758 AWLMSQIAEG
+758 AWLLSQITENSENENSENVESPVSAPHAEG
-768 DSETDDSAEIPAETA
+768 
-783 TEIDNSKENVA
+783 
-794 LERASAKPRKDEQT
+794 EQL

>member
-1 MTDEKDFDFTRYF
+1 MTEQKDFDYTRYF

-26 YYKDGVSPMS
+26 YYKEGVSPMS

-49 LEKKYPELG
+49 LEAKYPELRG
-58 GENSLTKRV
+58 KDSLTQRV
-67 GNDLVND
+67 GSDLTND

-89 VYSKEE
+89 VYSAEE

-102 AEDGLA
+102 AEDGIA
-108 ELDEKRETRD
+108 D
-118 ERGGVLDERRETR
+118 LDERRKTK
-131 DERGGVLDDK
+131 DERG
-141 CVGRESHANSFA
+141 ESNEIARKFIA
-153 HDRDQHLVLEPQRGE
+153 EPTSLGSKSKDERGE
-168 STKTR
+168 NNPESLSSI
-173 VYSEDS
+173 VYQRSDLS
-179 GAAREEKG
+179 SK
-187 DVPRASNLEPRA
+187 
-199 SNLEPRASKWIC
+199 KWIC
-211 EKKIDGVSL
+211 ERKIDGVSL

-265 APSEIPQGS
+265 DPSEIPQGT

-283 EREAFERLNERFI
+283 EREAFERLNEQFI
-296 LEGKKTFQN
+296 LEGKKIFQN
-305 CRNTVSGSLKL
+305 PRNTVSGSLKL
-316 KSVSEC
+316 KSVAEC

-335 QSKNK
+335 QSNNK
-340 THEENLKQLQRLGF
+340 THEENLLQLKRLGF
-354 NTNAYWKADTVEEI
+354 HTNDYWTADTTDEI
-368 MKISEEIG
+368 MKISEQIG
-376 ASRDSLPFDI
+376 ASRDSLPFEI

-393 NNLEHQRALGST
+393 NDLAMQRALGTT

-438 VTPVANLSPVR
+438 VTPVANLAPVR

-461 NFDEVARLD
+461 NFDEVSRLD
-470 LHFGDTVGV
+470 LHYGDTVGV

-491 VKKELRPS
+491 VKKELRPA
-499 GALPVTAPA
+499 GASPVVAPEK
-508 VCPVCGE
+508 CPVCGE
-515 PLTHIDDEVIL
+515 PLTHVDGEVIL
-526 RCENL
+526 RCENM
-531 HCKAQVQCL
+531 HCAAQVQCL

-550 NIENLGPSLIASL
+550 NIENLGPALIASL
-563 LETGKIKRIPDLYRL
+563 IATGKIKRIPDLYRL
-578 TLDDLL
+578 TLEDLE
-584 SQERMAQKSAQNVF
+584 SQERMAKKSAKNVY
-598 DAIEASKERS
+598 DAIAASKERS
-608 LEHLLH
+608 LENLLH

-633 RTLEKIRTATIG
+633 RTLEKIRTATV
-645 ELQNVTDVGERIG
+645 EDLQNVTDVGERIG
-658 QSVYNF
+658 KSVYDF
-664 FHTEIYTNE
+664 FHTPLYTNE
-673 VDELIELGC
+673 IDELVALGC

-694 AGQTAVITG
+694 QGQTAVITG
-703 TLPNMDRDEA
+703 TLPSMDRDEA
-713 RKIIEENGGKVSGSV
+713 RKLIEENGGKVSGSV

-758 AWLMSQIAEG
+758 AWLLAQIAAA
-768 DSETDDSAEIPAETA
+768 DSDAGNEKPAA
-783 TEIDNSKENVA
+783 FPASDNSGISGNKAGDANGQ
-794 LERASAKPRKDEQT
+794 L

>member
-1 MTDEKDFDFTRYF
+1 MDSQKDLDRTRYF

-26 YYKDGVSPMS
+26 YYKDGFSPMS

-42 GLKEMEA
+42 GLKEMES
-49 LEKKYPELG
+49 LEAKYPELRG
-58 GENSLTKRV
+58 KGSLTQKV
-67 GNDLVND
+67 GSDLTND
-74 FAKVSHAVPMLSIAN
+74 FAKVAHAVPMLSIAN
-89 VYSKEE
+89 VYSEEE
-95 MAEFVRA
+95 MREFVQA
-102 AEDGLA
+102 AEEGIA
-108 ELDEKRETRD
+108 A
-118 ERGGVLDERRETR
+118 LDERTDLRSYRLETR
-131 DERGGVLDDK
+131 ED
-141 CVGRESHANSFA
+141 A
-153 HDRDQHLVLEPQRGE
+153 
-168 STKTR
+168 STK
-173 VYSEDS
+173 D
-179 GAAREEKG
+179 
-187 DVPRASNLEPRA
+187 NLSSFVSRL
-199 SNLEPRASKWIC
+199 SSKKWIC
-211 EKKIDGVSL
+211 ERKIDGVSL
-220 SIVYENGRLKQ
+220 SLVYENGRLKQ

-250 IADIPEYFDAKKLKI
+250 IKDIPEYFDAKKLKI
-265 APSEIPQGS
+265 DTSEIPQGT

-283 EREAFERLNERFI
+283 EREAFERLNEQFI
-296 LEGKKTFQN
+296 LENKKTFQN

-316 KSVSEC
+316 KSVAEC

-335 QSKNK
+335 QSNNA
-340 THEENLKQLQRLGF
+340 THEENLKQLKRLGF
-354 NTNAYWKADTVEEI
+354 HTNDYWTADTVDEI

-393 NNLEHQRALGST
+393 NALDMQRELGST

-438 VTPVANLSPVR
+438 VTPVANLAPVR

-470 LHFGDTVGV
+470 LHYGDTVGV

-491 VKKELRPS
+491 VKKELRPA
-499 GALPVTAPA
+499 GAVPVTAPDK
-508 VCPVCGE
+508 CPECGE
-515 PLTHIDDEVIL
+515 PLTHIDGEVIL

-550 NIENLGPSLIASL
+550 NIENLGPALIASL
-563 LETGKIKRIPDLYRL
+563 LSTGKIKRIPDLYRL
-578 TLDDLL
+578 TLEDLE
-584 SQERMAQKSAQNVF
+584 SQERMAKKSAKNVYDAIAASKQKS
-598 DAIEASKERS
+598 
-608 LEHLLH
+608 LENLLH

-626 RNLAKHF
+626 RNIAKHF
-633 RTLEKIRTATIG
+633 RTLEKIRTATVE

-658 QSVYNF
+658 KSVYEF
-664 FHTEIYTNE
+664 FHTPLYTNE
-673 VDELIELGC
+673 IDELVALGL

-694 AGQTAVITG
+694 QGQTAVITG

-713 RKIIEENGGKVSGSV
+713 RKLIEENGGKVSGSV

-758 AWLMSQIAEG
+758 AWLVAQIAG
-768 DSETDDSAEIPAETA
+768 ADGSDDSSTDSTGSSTEGSTKKTADAQAPAT
-783 TEIDNSKENVA
+783 KEDQ
-794 LERASAKPRKDEQT
+794 L
-808 SLF
+808 SLNL